1 LVIQAEAASRL
12 GLIPLQSRRLEA
24 SVLNRCAIVLR
35 PKRPFLSWIDTVQ
48 RTMPK
53 EYRIDV
59 DDDQTVYLIPSSE
72 SWNAIDEVLA
82 SMYPEMFEH
91 ELSEWYDD
99 PALWPQPRTLK
110 MFKEWFKVEVSTM
123 IVDLVAAPLIDDEAF
138 ECDSL
143 WSKIKR
149 LLGFGR

>member
-1 LVIQAEAASRL
+1 
-12 GLIPLQSRRLEA
+12 
-24 SVLNRCAIVLR
+24 VLNRCAIVLR
-35 PKRPFLSWIDTVQ
+35 PKRPFLSWIETVQ

-72 SWNAIDEVLA
+72 SWNSIDEVLA
-82 SMYPEMFEH
+82 SMYPAMFEH

-99 PALWPQPRTLK
+99 PALWPKPRTLK

-123 IVDLVAAPLIDDEAF
+123 IVDLVAAPLVDDEAF
-138 ECDSL
+138 ERVSL
-143 WSKIKR
+143 WSKIMR
-149 LLGFGR
+149 LFGFGR